1 MATSWLLA
9 DVHRG
14 HKNIHTYRNFASN
27 EEHDSIIKENYHNVV
42 TKRDIVFFLGDIAFT
57 HEALAEIKTW
67 TAAKKVLIVG
77 NHDLERGIKMRDL
90 CDTYDEVY
98 AFRRYKEFW
107 LSHPPMHPDELRG
120 KVNVHGHVHD
130 KTIDD
135 PRYFN
140 VSMENIDMTPINLEV
155 LRERLYHQSN
165 NQPNHYRY
173 C

>member
-9 DVHRG
+9 DVHLG
-14 HKNIHTYRNFASN
+14 HKNIHKYRNFETN
-27 EEHDSIIKENYHNVV
+27 EEHDAIIKENYHHRV
-42 TKRDIVFFLGDIAFT
+42 TKRDVVFFLGDIAFT

-67 TAAKKVLIVG
+67 EGAKKVLIVG

-90 CDTYDEVY
+90 CDVYDEVY
-98 AFRRYKEFW
+98 SFRRYKEFW
-107 LSHPPMHPDELRG
+107 LSHPPMHPEELRG
-120 KVNVHGHVHD
+120 KVNIHGHVHE

-140 VSMENIDMTPINLEV
+140 TSMENINYEPINLEEV
-155 LRERLYHQSN
+155 RERVYDASN
-165 NQPNHYRY
+165 RQVNHYRW